1 MKKLVDDEKM
11 NQLLFEDLI
20 HLEDIQIERFT
31 NELKHQM
38 DERFIFFA
46 LYDTDVLLRFF
57 KNNNFNIR

>member
-31 NELKHQM
+31 NLK
-38 DERFIFFA
+38 
-46 LYDTDVLLRFF
+46 VLLLEQCM
-57 KNNNFNIR
+57 K